1 MLRYVPRGF
10 WYRLTSRGRLRP
22 PEALDAAARLSRWW
36 ASLTGRRPR
45 PPLGLPFFRWRDVE
59 EEWMRRLPQLS
70 DRDLRGLTRLNDLQV
85 LLQQPAPNTPVVWS
99 LRTRQPV
106 ASPYAA
112 QSALSVAP
120 ALDNV
125 LALGRRP
132 SPASPAAAAAALA
145 ASPLESIAWLR
156 SPLAPRD
163 RRDLVL
169 LRLDLA
175 PWVLPRL
182 RVVGRRAEDSIAGY
196 LARRDPSEG
205 QRLNLLV
212 LAVDFGDHPPRDE
225 LTACRL

>member
-1 MLRYVPRGF
+1 M
-10 WYRLTSRGRLRP
+10 
-22 PEALDAAARLSRWW
+22 A
-36 ASLTGRRPR
+36 
-45 PPLGLPFFRWRDVE
+45 
-59 EEWMRRLPQLS
+59 WM
-70 DRDLRGLTRLNDLQV
+70 
-85 LLQQPAPNTPVVWS
+85 
-99 LRTRQPV
+99 
-106 ASPYAA
+106 
-112 QSALSVAP
+112 
-120 ALDNV
+120 
-125 LALGRRP
+125 
-132 SPASPAAAAAALA
+132 
-145 ASPLESIAWLR
+145 R